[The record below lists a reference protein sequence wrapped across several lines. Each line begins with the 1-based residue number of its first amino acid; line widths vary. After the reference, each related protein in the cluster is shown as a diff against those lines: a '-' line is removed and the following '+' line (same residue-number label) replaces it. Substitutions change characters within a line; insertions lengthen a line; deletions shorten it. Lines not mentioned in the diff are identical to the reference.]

1 MTAKRERLR
10 RRDHARLAAETA
22 KLNLKEECN
31 LAEEALGVSDEEKL
45 KLAKV
50 IIGERIRRRLS
61 QTMLARRLGVTQQQI
76 SKLENG
82 DFDNL
87 GTLQKVLSVL
97 AYHVQVSAVPL
108 HRVAHTHSSRN

>member
-1 MTAKRERLR
+1 MTAQGKGLR
-10 RRDHARLAAETA
+10 KGNRTRLASEAA
-22 KLNLKEECN
+22 KLNLEEERE
-31 LAEEALGVSDEEKL
+31 LADDGLDISDYEKL
-45 KLAKV
+45 KVAKV

-61 QTMLARRLGVTQQQI
+61 QTALTRHLGVTQQQI

-97 AYHVQVSAVPL
+97 GYHVRVSAIPL
-108 HRVAHTHSSRN
+108 HREAQTHSSRN

>member
-1 MTAKRERLR
+1 MTA
-10 RRDHARLAAETA
+10 
-22 KLNLKEECN
+22 LNPKEERKLAGGN
-31 LAEEALGVSDEEKL
+31 LSVSDEEKL
-45 KLAKV
+45 KVAKV

-61 QTMLARRLGVTQQQI
+61 QTALARRLGVTQQQV

-97 AYHVQVSAVPL
+97 GYHVRVSAIPL
-108 HRVAHTHSSRN
+108 HRETHTHSSRN

>member
-1 MTAKRERLR
+1 MAAYKLKAVEEHLQEKRR
-10 RRDHARLAAETA
+10 HASFRELQE
-22 KLNLKEECN
+22 L
-31 LAEEALGVSDEEKL
+31 DEEKL
-45 KLAKV
+45 KVAKV

-61 QTMLARRLGVTQQQI
+61 QTALALKLGVTQQQI

-97 AYHVQVSAVPL
+97 GYHVRVSAIPL
-108 HRVAHTHSSRN
+108 HRETHTHSSRN

>member
-1 MTAKRERLR
+1 LR
-10 RRDHARLAAETA
+10 RQGGAILSTEAA
-22 KLNLKEECN
+22 KLN
-31 LAEEALGVSDEEKL
+31 DEEKL
-45 KLAKV
+45 RVAKV

-61 QTMLARRLGVTQQQI
+61 QTALALKLGVTQQQI

-97 AYHVQVSAVPL
+97 GYHVRVSAIPL
-108 HRVAHTHSSRN
+108 HREAHTHSSRN

>member
-1 MTAKRERLR
+1 MRTHSMLKRVADHLQEKR
-10 RRDHARLAAETA
+10 RQPSFRELQE
-22 KLNLKEECN
+22 L
-31 LAEEALGVSDEEKL
+31 DEEKL
-45 KLAKV
+45 KVAKV

-61 QTMLARRLGVTQQQI
+61 QTTLARRLGVTQQQV

-97 AYHVQVSAVPL
+97 GYHVRVSAIPL
-108 HRVAHTHSSRN
+108 HRETHAHSSRN

>member
-1 MTAKRERLR
+1 MRAIKMDLQE
-10 RRDHARLAAETA
+10 
-22 KLNLKEECN
+22 
-31 LAEEALGVSDEEKL
+31 SDEERL
-45 KLAKV
+45 KVAKV

-61 QTMLARRLGVTQQQI
+61 QTALARRLDVTQQQI

-97 AYHVQVSAVPL
+97 GYHVRVSAIPL
-108 HRVAHTHSSRN
+108 HRETHAHSSRN

>member
-1 MTAKRERLR
+1 MAAYKLKAVEEHLHEKRR
-10 RRDHARLAAETA
+10 HASFRELQE
-22 KLNLKEECN
+22 L
-31 LAEEALGVSDEEKL
+31 DEEKL
-45 KLAKV
+45 KVAKV

-61 QTMLARRLGVTQQQI
+61 QTALARRLDVTQQQI

-97 AYHVQVSAVPL
+97 GYHVRVSAIPL
-108 HRVAHTHSSRN
+108 HREAHAHSTRN

>member
-1 MTAKRERLR
+1 MAAPKLKAVEEHLQEKRRHTSFRELQE
-10 RRDHARLAAETA
+10 L
-22 KLNLKEECN
+22 
-31 LAEEALGVSDEEKL
+31 DEEKL
-45 KLAKV
+45 KVAKV

-61 QTMLARRLGVTQQQI
+61 QTALARRLGVTQQQV

-97 AYHVQVSAVPL
+97 GYHVRVSAIPL
-108 HRVAHTHSSRN
+108 HREAQTHSSRN

>member
-1 MTAKRERLR
+1 MAVPKLKAVEEHLQEKRR
-10 RRDHARLAAETA
+10 H
-22 KLNLKEECN
+22 
-31 LAEEALGVSDEEKL
+31 VSFRELQELDEEKL
-45 KLAKV
+45 KVAKV

-61 QTMLARRLGVTQQQI
+61 QTALALKLGVTQQQV

-97 AYHVQVSAVPL
+97 GYHVQVSAVPL
-108 HRVAHTHSSRN
+108 HRVVHTHSSRN